1 VNRKTYFLLLI
12 TYYSL
17 LITIFKEVKK
27 LLSIE
32 NLKGKLTEEQLE
44 TIVRESLKDF
54 RLVKKVLLIHPD
66 YTRTDF
72 SHKLIPLIYRELKSK
87 GMERIDSLNAGGTHR
102 EMSEIEI
109 REKLGLSSQDN
120 FNHFYNHEYD
130 DPEQLITV
138 GEIPASFVE
147 EKTKGELSQSI
158 PVVVNKLTASDY
170 DLIITLS
177 GTVPHEAAGYA
188 GGLKVFFP
196 GISGP
201 EVIDFFHWAAVI
213 VGIPKI
219 IGSINNPAREVI
231 NEGSF
236 YVFNKIKAPTLSFNM
251 IFEEKEHKVAP
262 KGLYIGEGFK
272 GFIEAY
278 EKAAEA
284 SSRLHVIYI
293 DKPLNSVVQVIDKNY
308 DEIWT
313 AGKGSYKLQSPGVM
327 ADGGE
332 IIIFAP
338 HIDCFH
344 SKSEMDFDLRKIG
357 YHCKDYVKNY
367 LKSNPEFS
375 RNIAS
380 HVINV
385 RGEGKYNKVTGKEE
399 FAFRVTLATG
409 ISKETCDSVGLG
421 YRDPNSIHQEDFF
434 GPGKLWVQNG
444 GKYLYKIK

>member
-1 VNRKTYFLLLI
+1 M
-12 TYYSL
+12 
-17 LITIFKEVKK
+17 
-27 LLSIE
+27 LSIE
-32 NLKGKLTEEQLE
+32 NLKGELTEEQLE

-72 SHKLIPLIYRELKSK
+72 SYKLVPLIYRELKSM
-87 GMERIDSLNAGGTHR
+87 GMESIDSLNAGGTHR
-102 EMSEIEI
+102 EMTKIEI
-109 REKLGLSSQDN
+109 REKLGIDSLIN
-120 FNHFYNHEYD
+120 FNHFYNHEYN
-130 DPEQLITV
+130 DPQKLIKA
-138 GEIPASFVE
+138 GEIPALFVA
-147 EKTKGELSQSI
+147 EKTEGELSQSI
-158 PVVVNKLTASDY
+158 PVVVNKLIFSDY

-201 EVIDFFHWAAVI
+201 GVIDFFHWAAVI

-219 IGSINNPAREVI
+219 IGSVNNPAREVI
-231 NEGSF
+231 NKGSSF
-236 YVFNKIKAPTLSFNM
+236 VFSKIKAPTLSFNM
-251 IFEEKEHKVAP
+251 VFEEKEKHQVTP
-262 KGLYIGEGFK
+262 KGLYIGEGFD

-278 EKAAEA
+278 EKASEV
-284 SSRLHVIYI
+284 SSQLHVIYI
-293 DKPLNSVVQVIDKNY
+293 NKPLNSVVQVIDENY

-327 ADGGE
+327 VDSGE
-332 IIIFAP
+332 IIIYAP

-344 SKSEMDFDLRKIG
+344 SKSEMDIALRQIG

-367 LKSNPEFS
+367 LKSNPKFS
-375 RNIAS
+375 RNIAA

-385 RGEGKYNKVTGKEE
+385 RGSGKYNKKTAKEE

-409 ISKETCDSVGLG
+409 ISKEICDSVGLG
-421 YRDPNSIHQEDFF
+421 YRDPNSIHREDFI
-434 GPGKLWVQNG
+434 GPGKLWIKNG
-444 GKYLYKIK
+444 GKYLYKLKNQ

>member
-1 VNRKTYFLLLI
+1 M
-12 TYYSL
+12 
-17 LITIFKEVKK
+17 
-27 LLSIE
+27 LSIE
-32 NLKGKLTEEQLE
+32 NLKGELTNEQLE
-44 TIVRESLKDF
+44 EIVKESLKD
-54 RLVKKVLLIHPD
+54 LSSIKKVLLIHPD

-72 SHKLIPLIYRELKSK
+72 TDKLIPLIYQELKNK
-87 GMERIDSLNAGGTHR
+87 GMTKIDSLNAGGTHR
-102 EMSEIEI
+102 AMTEKEI
-109 REKLGLSSQDN
+109 RSKLGLSSQIN
-120 FNHFYNHEYD
+120 FNNYYNHEYSN
-130 DPEQLITV
+130 PQKLVTV
-138 GEIPASFVE
+138 GQIPASFVA
-147 EKTKGELSQSI
+147 EKTQGQLFQSI
-158 PVVVNKLTASDY
+158 PVVVNKLITEDY
-170 DLIITLS
+170 DFIITLS

-219 IGSINNPAREVI
+219 IGSVNNPAREVI
-231 NEGSF
+231 NKGSF
-236 YVFNKIKAPTLSFNM
+236 CVFTKIKAPTLSFNM
-251 IFEEKEHKVAP
+251 VYEEKEHKVKP
-262 KGLYIGEGFK
+262 KGLYVGEGFN

-284 SSRLHVIYI
+284 SSHLHVIYI
-293 DKPLNSVVQVIDKNY
+293 DEPLNSVVQVIDKNY

-332 IIIFAP
+332 IIIYAP

-344 SKSEMDFDLRKIG
+344 SKSEMDFGLRKIG
-357 YHCKDYVKNY
+357 YHCKDYVENY
-367 LKSNPEFS
+367 LKSSPEFS

-385 RGEGKYNKVTGKEE
+385 RGEGKYNKVTDKEE
-399 FAFRVTLATG
+399 FLFRVTLATG
-409 ISKETCDSVGLG
+409 ISKEICDSIGLG
-421 YRDPNSIHQEDFF
+421 YRDPNSIHQEDFV
-434 GPGKLWVQNG
+434 GPGKLWIQNG